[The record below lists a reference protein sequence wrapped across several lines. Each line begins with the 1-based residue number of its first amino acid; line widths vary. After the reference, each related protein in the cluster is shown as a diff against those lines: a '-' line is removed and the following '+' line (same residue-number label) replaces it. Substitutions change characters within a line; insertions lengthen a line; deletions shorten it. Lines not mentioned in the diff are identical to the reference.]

1 MRVSVGEV
9 LQVYETPDVDFPVAP
24 AGLQK
29 APGETVVV
37 AVAVG
42 VGVGVGVGVTDLVA
56 LGVAEGV
63 TVTPG
68 VAAIVGAALP
78 TSNFRLAI

>member
-29 APGETVVV
+29 APGETVLV
-37 AVAVG
+37 AVAVA
-42 VGVGVGVGVTDLVA
+42 VGVGVGVTDLVA

-63 TVTPG
+63 TVTSG
-68 VAAIVGAALP
+68 VTEIVGAALP

>member
-1 MRVSVGEV
+1 M
-9 LQVYETPDVDFPVAP
+9 DFPVAP

-37 AVAVG
+37 VVAVA
-42 VGVGVGVGVTDLVA
+42 VGVGVTDLVA